1 MDITS
6 ENTIKLKSA
15 EPAIDLKNDRMREHQ
30 LRAKSRDLEAIFI
43 SQLFKAMEKTVKSS
57 QTEGSNNL
65 STMMFSSVMGKAVAE
80 QGGIGLA
87 ETIYQSLAEKN
98 ESNQTIDQNLINE
111 LEILSKIEYPRHNDE

>member
-1 MDITS
+1 MDIIS
-6 ENTIKLKSA
+6 ENAINLKST

-98 ESNQTIDQNLINE
+98 ESSQTIDQNLFNE

>member
-98 ESNQTIDQNLINE
+98 ESNQTIDQNLFNE